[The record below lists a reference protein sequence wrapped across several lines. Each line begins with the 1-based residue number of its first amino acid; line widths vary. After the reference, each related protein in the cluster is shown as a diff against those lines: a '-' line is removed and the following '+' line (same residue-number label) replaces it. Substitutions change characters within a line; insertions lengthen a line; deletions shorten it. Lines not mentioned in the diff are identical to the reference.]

1 MSRAMKSL
9 DPVYSR
15 LGAVHDEPGDK
26 DLDLKGDNDSPQPGV
41 SQDRSSW
48 FKVIGVFKKK
58 NVNVSL
64 HRSEQCIMGRL
75 VPPH

>member
-1 MSRAMKSL
+1 MKSL
-9 DPVYSR
+9 DPVYSQ

-41 SQDRSSW
+41 SPDRLSCFKIIRVSSF
-48 FKVIGVFKKK
+48 FKNFI
-58 NVNVSL
+58 VSFN
-64 HRSEQCIMGRL
+64 RSEQCIMGRL